1 MKKPFF
7 LNKYRSIEVFCGG
20 KFLVGRNSI
29 QKMIEEIEWVEVF
42 CLFLLFCTDVIRIF
56 KIGKKYQVICFEEIL
71 NDF

>member
-42 CLFLLFCTDVIRIF
+42 CLFCCSALMLFEYLKSEKNIKSYVSRKF
-56 KIGKKYQVICFEEIL
+56 
-71 NDF
+71 